1 MFAGEQ
7 SMKGTLINVA
17 AILVGALL
25 GHFLKAGLPEKIKG
39 IILQA
44 VGLATILI
52 GLKMVLEGRNILLI
66 FGSLLAGAVTG
77 ELIALEERLQKW
89 GVALQRRFSSPGGD
103 TFTQGFVTASLL
115 FCVGAMAVMGALES
129 GLTGKHTT
137 LFAKSVLDGIS
148 SIMLSASLGP
158 GVAFAALPVFLY
170 QGSITVL
177 AGSLRHF
184 LTEAVMAE
192 MTATGGLLIL
202 GISFNILEIKEIKVG
217 NLLPAL
223 LYAFVLALLFG

>member
-1 MFAGEQ
+1 ML
-7 SMKGTLINVA
+7 GTIVNAA
-17 AILVGALL
+17 AILAGALL
-25 GHFLKAGLPEKIKG
+25 GHFLKAGLPERVKNIV
-39 IILQA
+39 LQA
-44 VGLATILI
+44 VGLSTILI
-52 GLKMVLEGRNILLI
+52 GLKMVLEGRTILLI

-77 ELIALEERLQKW
+77 ELLALEERLQRW
-89 GVALQRRFSSPGGD
+89 GVSLQRRFSSSEGG

-115 FCVGAMAVMGALES
+115 YCVGAMAVMGSLES

-158 GVAFAALPVFLY
+158 GVAFSALPVFLY
-170 QGSITVL
+170 QGGITVL
-177 AGSLRHF
+177 SGSLRHF
-184 LTEAVMAE
+184 FTEAVMAE

-202 GISFNILEIKEIKVG
+202 GISLNILGIKEIKVG

-223 LYAFVLALLFG
+223 FYAFILAWFFS

>member
-1 MFAGEQ
+1 ML
-7 SMKGTLINVA
+7 GTVVNAA

-25 GHFLKAGLPEKIKG
+25 GRFLKAGLPEKIKS

-44 VGLATILI
+44 VGLVTILI

-66 FGSLLAGAVTG
+66 FGSMLAGAITG
-77 ELIALEERLQKW
+77 ELLALEERLQKW

-103 TFTQGFVTASLL
+103 AFTQGFVTASLL

-137 LFAKSVLDGIS
+137 LLAKSVLDGIS
-148 SIMLSASLGP
+148 SIMLSAVLGP

-177 AGSLRHF
+177 AGSMRPF
-184 LTEAVMAE
+184 FTEAVLAE

-202 GISFNILEIKEIKVG
+202 GISLNILEIKQIKVG

-223 LYAFVLALLFG
+223 LYAFVLALFFG

>member
-1 MFAGEQ
+1 ML
-7 SMKGTLINVA
+7 GTVVNVA

-25 GHFLKAGLPEKIKG
+25 GRFLKAGLPEKIKS

-44 VGLATILI
+44 VGLVTILI
-52 GLKMVLEGRNILLI
+52 GLQMVLEGRSILLI
-66 FGSLLAGAVTG
+66 FGSMLAGAITG
-77 ELIALEERLQKW
+77 ELLALEERLQKW

-103 TFTQGFVTASLL
+103 AFTQGFVTASLL
-115 FCVGAMAVMGALES
+115 FCVGAMAVMGSLES

-137 LFAKSVLDGIS
+137 LLAKSVLDGIS
-148 SIMLSASLGP
+148 SIMLSAGLGP

-184 LTEAVMAE
+184 FTEAVLAE

-202 GISFNILEIKEIKVG
+202 GISLNILEIKKIKVG

>member
-1 MFAGEQ
+1 ML
-7 SMKGTLINVA
+7 GTVVNVA

-25 GHFLKAGLPEKIKG
+25 GRFLKAGLPEKIKS

-44 VGLATILI
+44 VGLVTILI
-52 GLKMVLEGRNILLI
+52 GLQMVLEGRSILLI
-66 FGSLLAGAVTG
+66 FGSMLAGAITG
-77 ELIALEERLQKW
+77 ELLALEERLQKW

-103 TFTQGFVTASLL
+103 AFTQGFVTASLL
-115 FCVGAMAVMGALES
+115 FCVGAMAVMGSLES

-137 LFAKSVLDGIS
+137 LLAKSVLDGIS
-148 SIMLSASLGP
+148 SIMLSAGLGP

-184 LTEAVMAE
+184 FTEAVLAE

-202 GISFNILEIKEIKVG
+202 GISLNILEIKKIKVG

-223 LYAFVLALLFG
+223 LYAFVLALFFG

>member
-1 MFAGEQ
+1 ML
-7 SMKGTLINVA
+7 GTVVNAV

-25 GHFLKAGLPEKIKG
+25 GRFVKAGLPERIKN

-44 VGLATILI
+44 IGLITILI
-52 GLKMVLEGRNILLI
+52 GLQMVLEARNVLLI
-66 FGSLLAGAVTG
+66 LGSMLAGAISG
-77 ELIALEERLQKW
+77 ELLALEERLQKW
-89 GVALQRRFSSPGGD
+89 GESLQRRFSSPGGTGA

-115 FCVGAMAVMGALES
+115 FCVGAMAVMGSLES

-137 LFAKSVLDGIS
+137 LFAKSILDGIT
-148 SIMLSASLGP
+148 SIMLGAGLGP

-170 QGSITVL
+170 QGSITLL
-177 AGSLRHF
+177 AGSLRS
-184 LTEAVMAE
+184 LMTEAVLAE

-202 GISFNILEIKEIKVG
+202 GISLNILEIKKIKVG

-223 LYAFVLALLFG
+223 LYAFILAFFFG